1 MEGPVKMTSSE
12 PDGSFGVRLR
22 QLREAV
28 GLTQEALAERAGL
41 SLNAIGALE
50 RGERRHPYPRTIR
63 VLANALGISEAE
75 RASLSATLPKRGRHL
90 PESHLQLGELPIP
103 TTPLIGRDQEIEAGA
118 ALLRRSD
125 IRLLTLTGP
134 GGIGKTRLA
143 LGMGRTLQDEF
154 AGGAWFVSLA
164 PITDPGLVAASI
176 AQVFGVRDAGNEGL
190 DHRLKGFFG
199 DKGFL
204 LILDNFEQV
213 VEAAPLVADLLAACP
228 GLKALV
234 TSRVRLRVSWE
245 HEHVVPPLGLADL
258 VEHAALEEVAESGAV
273 RLFVER
279 AQAVQE
285 DFALTP
291 ENVPAVTAI
300 CHRLDG
306 LPLAIEL
313 AAARVKVL
321 TPSALLARLERRLPL
336 LTGGGR
342 DLPARQQTMRDAI
355 AWSYGLL
362 DAYEQKLFRRLSIF
376 VGGFTLEAAEAL
388 ARDDGVDVLDGITSL
403 VDKSLLRA
411 EVEQAGKPRY
421 LMLETV
427 REFGLDE
434 LAASDEEA
442 ATREAHAAH
451 FLAMAADARRR
462 FEGPNRL
469 AARDQVER
477 EHENLRA
484 ALAWALE
491 RGDAE
496 TAQRLA
502 GELVRFWLVLGYV
515 SEGRD
520 WLERVLALAGR
531 TAPATRV
538 EALWGA
544 SDLAIFQND
553 LARAKALA
561 AEALALA
568 HESGYRL
575 GVGMG
580 LHGLGNVAESQGDFE
595 AAAAYHEDALKLFR
609 ELGEPV
615 WEGLALRHLGLTASA
630 RSDWIQARAFHE
642 EALVIWRRLGHPWGV
657 PAALRDVADLALLQ
671 GDLAIALELYQES
684 LAGWRHLRERFHVGR
699 CLWGIAQVVLATG
712 HAEQAVRLLAA
723 MEALDEAIG
732 VVEPL
737 ELQVQFARLANAA
750 RETLG
755 EAAFG
760 TAWAAGRAL
769 AVEEATGEALAVTA
783 GPGT

>member
-657 PAALRDVADLALLQ
+657 PAALRDVADLALFQ
-671 GDLAIALELYQES
+671 SDLASALELYQES
-684 LAGWRHLRERFHVGR
+684 LAGWRHLRERFHVGG
-699 CLWGIAQVVLATG
+699 CLWGIAQVALATG
-712 HAEQAVRLLAA
+712 HAGQAVRLLAA